1 MEDSSAKREKR
12 YAALAAYIAL
22 HLQEAACG
30 APLMK
35 AYCLEEKLAG
45 IEEGFSELLLRK
57 IDASGMTDVECYKRA
72 NVDRKLFSKIRS
84 NPAYRP
90 TKSTALS
97 FALALGLSL
106 EETNELLKSAGFA
119 LSHSSKSDLIVEY
132 FLERGN
138 PDLFEVNEALYA
150 FGQTPIGV

>member
-1 MEDSSAKREKR
+1 MNDKIPAER
-12 YAALAAYIAL
+12 YAALAAYIDL
-22 HLQEAACG
+22 HLQGEKRVFLPA
-30 APLMK
+30 MR
-35 AYCLEEKLAG
+35 AYCLEDKLASV
-45 IEEGFSELLLRK
+45 EESFSELLLRK
-57 IDASGMTDVECYKRA
+57 IDESGMTDVECYKRA
-72 NVDRKLFSKIRS
+72 NIDRKLFSKIRS

-90 TKSTALS
+90 TKSTVLS
-97 FALALGLSL
+97 FALGLRLSL

-150 FGQTPIGV
+150 FGQTPLGV